1 MSAFTDIREYV
12 AIPRVLSLRLSPDGS
27 RLISTVQSLNPD
39 GKSYGTALWAIPL
52 DGEPYRLTRSAKG
65 ETAAVFTA
73 AGDVLFTSARPD
85 PTVKDSTDEVPA
97 LWLLPRA
104 GGEARQVAARPGG
117 IAAVR
122 TAGDVVVFASDVL
135 DGEEAAE
142 EEKRRARKE
151 AGISAIL
158 HEGSP
163 VRYWDH
169 DLGPGRTRLFAARL
183 GDDRLEDVRD
193 LTPDAGDALRDA
205 SFELTPDG
213 TGVITT
219 WRVYLPKGEMRTDLV
234 VIDVAT
240 GERRT
245 LLSDDAHDFTHPIA
259 VSPDGARVACSR
271 ERHTG
276 WDISATS
283 ELWIADL
290 ATGEGHA
297 YAPGLFAGDL
307 EWAPDSSAVY
317 VAADHQGRRPIFR
330 VPLADRRNS
339 RRESE
344 GRANEERSGR
354 DHEHGEVSRLTGD
367 DAAYIGL
374 NASADGR
381 FLYALRSAVNLAP
394 APARIDVATGE
405 ITDLPSPAPRPE
417 VRGTLTEISATA
429 DDGATIRGWLALPEG
444 ASAADPAP
452 FVLFIHGGPLGSW
465 NDWQWRWQSWIMAEH
480 GYAVLMPDPCLS
492 TGYGQDMI
500 DRGWGNWGPRTQAD
514 LDAIVDVALA
524 RDDIDSERVAAMG
537 GSFGGYMANWIA
549 GHSDRYKA
557 IVTHASL
564 WNLDQF
570 AGTTDAPMYWQRE
583 FGAPG
588 SERYDLL
595 SPHAALDKIT
605 TPMLVIHGDKDYR
618 VPIGEALRLWWDLRR
633 SEVESKF
640 LYFPDEN
647 HWILKP
653 GNIVAWYETVL
664 AFLGQHVL
672 GQEWKRPDSVA

>member
-1 MSAFTDIREYV
+1 MPRCRWCPSRGRFGRVSAFNDIRDYV

-27 RLISTVQSLNPD
+27 RLISVVQSLNPD
-39 GKSYGTALWAIPL
+39 GKSFGTALWAIPF

-65 ETAAVFTA
+65 ESAAVFTD

-117 IAAVR
+117 IGGVR
-122 TAGDVVVFASDVL
+122 TAGDVVVFAADVL

-142 EEKRRARKE
+142 EEKRKARKD
-151 AGISAIL
+151 AGISAVL
-158 HEGSP
+158 HEGYP

-193 LTPDAGDALRDA
+193 LTPDAGEALREA
-205 SFELTPDG
+205 GFELTPDG
-213 TGVITT
+213 ATVLTT
-219 WRVYLPKGEMRTDLV
+219 WRTYLPKGEWRTDLV
-234 VIDVAT
+234 AVDVAT

-245 LLSDDAHDFTHPIA
+245 LLTEDRYDFTGPLAI
-259 VSPDGARVACSR
+259 SPDGTRVACSR
-271 ERHTG
+271 DRFTG
-276 WDISATS
+276 LEVSARS

-290 ATGEGHA
+290 ATGEGRG
-297 YAPGLFAGDL
+297 YAPDLFPADV

-317 VAADHQGRRPIFR
+317 IVADHQGRRPIFR
-330 VPLADRRNS
+330 VPLDGDVARI
-339 RRESE
+339 
-344 GRANEERSGR
+344 
-354 DHEHGEVSRLTGD
+354 TQD
-367 DAAYIGL
+367 DAAYAGL
-374 NASADGR
+374 NASEDGG
-381 FLYALRSAVNLAP
+381 FVYALRSGIHLAP
-394 APARIDVATGE
+394 APARIDAATGE
-405 ITDLPSPAPRPE
+405 IVDLPTPVRRPE
-417 VRGTLTEISATA
+417 VPGTLTEISATA
-429 DDGATIRGWLALPEG
+429 DDGATIRGWLVLPEG
-444 ASAADPAP
+444 ASADDPAP
-452 FVLFIHGGPLGSW
+452 FLLWIHGGPVSSW
-465 NDWQWRWQSWIMAEH
+465 NDWAWRWQPSIMAEH
-480 GYAVLMPDPCLS
+480 GYAVLLPDPCLS
-492 TGYGQDMI
+492 TGYGQEMI

-524 RDDIDSERVAAMG
+524 RDDIDAERIGAMG
-537 GSFGGYMANWIA
+537 GSYGGYMANWLA
-549 GHSDRYKA
+549 GHTDRYKA

-570 AGTTDAPMYWQRE
+570 AGTTDASMYWQRE
-583 FGAPG
+583 FGEPG

-595 SPHAALDKIT
+595 SPHHSLDKIT
-605 TPMLVIHGDKDYR
+605 TPLLVIHGDKDYR
-618 VPIGEALRLWWDLRR
+618 VPIGEGLRLWWDLRR

-653 GNIVAWYETVL
+653 GNAVAWYETVL
-664 AFLGQHVL
+664 AFLDQHVL

>member
-65 ETAAVFTA
+65 ESAAVFTA
-73 AGDVLFTSARPD
+73 TGDVLFTSARPD

-104 GGEARQVAARPGG
+104 GGESRQVATRPGG
-117 IAAVR
+117 ISGIR
-122 TAGDVVVFASDVL
+122 TAGDVVVFAADVL

-142 EEKRRARKE
+142 EDKRKDRKE

-158 HEGSP
+158 HEGNP

-169 DLGPGRTRLFAARL
+169 DLGPGRPRLFAARL

-193 LTPDAGDALRDA
+193 LTPDAGAALRDA
-205 SFELTPDG
+205 AFELTPDG
-213 TGVITT
+213 AGVITT
-219 WRVYLPKGEMRTDLV
+219 WRAYLPKGETRTDLV

-240 GERRT
+240 GQRRT
-245 LLSDDAHDFTHPIA
+245 LLSDDAHDFDGPIA
-259 VSPDGARVACSR
+259 ISPDGTRVACAR
-271 ERHTG
+271 DRHTG
-276 WDISATS
+276 WDVSARS

-290 ATGEGHA
+290 ATGEGQA
-297 YAPGLFAGDL
+297 YAPDLFPGDL

-330 VPLADRRNS
+330 VPLD
-339 RRESE
+339 
-344 GRANEERSGR
+344 
-354 DHEHGEVSRLTGD
+354 GEVTRLTGD

-381 FLYALRSAVNLAP
+381 FVYALRSAVNLAP
-394 APARIDVATGE
+394 APARLDVATGE
-405 ITDLPSPAPRPE
+405 IIDLPSPAPRPD

-452 FVLFIHGGPLGSW
+452 FLLFIHGGPVASW
-465 NDWQWRWQSWIMAEH
+465 NDWQWRWQAWIMAQH

-524 RDDIDSERVAAMG
+524 RDDIDSERIAALG
-537 GSFGGYMANWIA
+537 GSFGGYMANWLA
-549 GHSDRYKA
+549 GHTDRYKA

-588 SERYDLL
+588 SERYELL
-595 SPHAALDKIT
+595 SPHVALDKIT

-633 SEVESKF
+633 TEVDAKF

>member
-1 MSAFTDIREYV
+1 MSAFNDIRDYV

-27 RLISTVQSLNPD
+27 KLVSAVQSLNPD
-39 GKSYGTALWAIPL
+39 GKSFGTALWAIPV

-65 ETAAVFTA
+65 ESPAVFTA
-73 AGDVLFTSARPD
+73 GGDVLFTSARPD

-104 GGEARQVAARPGG
+104 GGEARQVATRPGG
-117 IAAVR
+117 VGAVR
-122 TAGDVVVFASDVL
+122 TAGDVVVFAADVL

-142 EEKRRARKE
+142 ADKRKARKD

-158 HEGSP
+158 HEGYP

-169 DLGPGRTRLFAARL
+169 DLGPGRPRLFAARL
-183 GDDRLEDVRD
+183 GADRLEDVRD
-193 LTPDAGDALRDA
+193 LTPDAGEALEDAA
-205 SFELTPDG
+205 FELTPDG
-213 TGVITT
+213 ATVVST
-219 WRVYLPKGEMRTDLV
+219 WRTALEKGESRTDLV
-234 VIDVAT
+234 TIDVAT
-240 GERRT
+240 GERRV
-245 LLSDDAHDFTHPIA
+245 LLTQDRHDFGGPLA
-259 VSPDGARVACSR
+259 VSPDGTKIACSR
-271 ERHTG
+271 ERFTG
-276 WDISATS
+276 LEVSARS

-290 ATGEGHA
+290 ATGEGRA
-297 YAPGLFAGDL
+297 YGPDLFPAGV

-317 VAADHQGRRPIFR
+317 LVADYQGRRPIFR
-330 VPLADRRNS
+330 VPLD
-339 RRESE
+339 
-344 GRANEERSGR
+344 G
-354 DHEHGEVSRLTGD
+354 EHSRLTQD
-367 DAAYIGL
+367 DAAYAGL
-374 NASADGR
+374 SASADGR
-381 FLYALRSAVNLAP
+381 FVYALRSGVHLAHG
-394 APARIDVATGE
+394 PARIDVATGE

-417 VRGTLTEISATA
+417 VPGTLTEISATA
-429 DDGATIRGWLALPEG
+429 DDGVTIRGWLVLPEG
-444 ASAADPAP
+444 ASADAPAP
-452 FVLFIHGGPLGSW
+452 FLLWIHGGPVASW
-465 NDWQWRWQSWIMAEH
+465 NDWQWRWQAWIMAQH

-492 TGYGQDMI
+492 TGYGQEMI

-524 RDDIDSERVAAMG
+524 RDDIDAGRIGAMG
-537 GSFGGYMANWIA
+537 GSYGGYMANWLA

-570 AGTTDAPMYWQRE
+570 AGTTDASMYWQRE
-583 FGAPG
+583 FGEPG

-595 SPHAALDKIT
+595 SPHRSLDKIT

-618 VPIGEALRLWWDLRR
+618 VPIGEGLRLWWDLRR
-633 SEVESKF
+633 TEVESKF

-653 GNIVAWYETVL
+653 GNAVAWYETVL
-664 AFLGQHVL
+664 AFLAQHVL

>member
-1 MSAFTDIREYV
+1 MSAFNDIRDYV

-27 RLISTVQSLNPD
+27 RLISAVQSLNPD

-52 DGEPYRLTRSAKG
+52 DGDPYRLTRSAKG
-65 ETAAVFTA
+65 ESAAVFTD

-85 PTVKDSTDEVPA
+85 PTVKDSTDEVPS

-104 GGEARQVAARPGG
+104 GGESRQVAARPGG
-117 IAAVR
+117 IGAVR

-142 EEKRRARKE
+142 EEKRKARKE

-183 GDDRLEDVRD
+183 GADRLEDVRD
-193 LTPDAGDALRDA
+193 LTPDAGEALREVA
-205 SFELTPDG
+205 FELTPDG
-213 TGVITT
+213 ATVITT
-219 WRVYLPKGEMRTDLV
+219 WRTDLAKGEFRTDLV
-234 VIDVAT
+234 AVDVAT

-245 LLSDDAHDFTHPIA
+245 LLTQDGHDFTGPIA
-259 VSPDGARVACSR
+259 ISPDGARVACSR
-271 ERHTG
+271 ERFTAV
-276 WDISATS
+276 DVSARS

-290 ATGEGHA
+290 ATGEGRA
-297 YAPGLFAGDL
+297 YAPDLFPADV

-317 VAADHQGRRPIFR
+317 IAADHRGRRPIFR
-330 VPLADRRNS
+330 VPLD
-339 RRESE
+339 
-344 GRANEERSGR
+344 
-354 DHEHGEVSRLTGD
+354 GEVARLTGD
-367 DAAYIGL
+367 DAAYLGL

-381 FLYALRSAVNLAP
+381 FVYALRSAINLAP

-429 DDGATIRGWLALPEG
+429 DDGATVRGWLVLPEG
-444 ASAADPAP
+444 ASAEDPAP
-452 FVLFIHGGPLGSW
+452 FLLWIHGGPVASW

-500 DRGWGNWGPRTQAD
+500 DRGWGDWGPRTQAD

-524 RDDIDSERVAAMG
+524 RDDIDSERVGAMG
-537 GSFGGYMANWIA
+537 GSFGGYMANWLA

-564 WNLDQF
+564 WSLDQF
-570 AGTTDAPMYWQRE
+570 AGTTDVAMYWQRE
-583 FGAPG
+583 FGLPG
-588 SERYDLL
+588 SERYERL
-595 SPHAALDKIT
+595 SPHLSIDKIT

-618 VPIGEALRLWWDLRR
+618 VPIGEALRLWRDLQR
-633 SEVESKF
+633 SEIEAKF

-664 AFLGQHVL
+664 AFLAQHVL

>member
-52 DGEPYRLTRSAKG
+52 DGEPCRLTRSAKG
-65 ETAAVFTA
+65 ESAAVFTA
-73 AGDVLFTSARPD
+73 TGDVLFTSARPD

-97 LWLLPRA
+97 LWLLPHA
-104 GGEARQVAARPGG
+104 GGESRQVATRPGG
-117 IAAVR
+117 ISGIR
-122 TAGDVVVFASDVL
+122 TAGDVVVFAADVL

-142 EEKRRARKE
+142 EDKRKDRKD

-158 HEGSP
+158 HEGNP

-205 SFELTPDG
+205 AFELTPDG
-213 TGVITT
+213 VSVIIT
-219 WRVYLPKGEMRTDLV
+219 WRTYLPKGETRTDLV

-240 GERRT
+240 GQRRT
-245 LLSDDAHDFTHPIA
+245 LLSDDAHDFDGPIA
-259 VSPDGARVACSR
+259 ISPDGTRVACAR
-271 ERHTG
+271 DRHTG
-276 WDISATS
+276 WDVSARS

-290 ATGEGHA
+290 ATGEGQA
-297 YAPGLFAGDL
+297 YAPDLFPGDL

-330 VPLADRRNS
+330 VPLY
-339 RRESE
+339 
-344 GRANEERSGR
+344 
-354 DHEHGEVSRLTGD
+354 GEVTRLTRD

-381 FLYALRSAVNLAP
+381 FVYALRSAVNLAP

-405 ITDLPSPAPRPE
+405 ITDLPSPAPRPD

-452 FVLFIHGGPLGSW
+452 FLLFIHGGPVASW
-465 NDWQWRWQSWIMAEH
+465 NDWQWRWQAWIMAQH

-524 RDDIDSERVAAMG
+524 RDDIDSERIAALG
-537 GSFGGYMANWIA
+537 GSFGGYMANWLA
-549 GHSDRYKA
+549 GHTDRYKA

-570 AGTTDAPMYWQRE
+570 AGTTDVPMYWQRE

-588 SERYDLL
+588 SERYELL

-633 SEVESKF
+633 TEVDAKF

-664 AFLGQHVL
+664 AFLYQHLRPTFEPPKFSGLVDL
-672 GQEWKRPDSVA
+672 GSLDPDRS